1 LQKSSSRK
9 TVIVR
14 WSNSEFHRLQD
25 VSSEAEETS
34 KASGGADNGA
44 VGGALERSGGCLR
57 SLGAN
62 WDDWDNGGANR
73 GGGVDVGGGSWL
85 GAVSGGELAVCS
97 SSLTPRSLDLD
108 SSIGDLPGVADDN
121 WGHGDWLGDGAR
133 AVGDGEGGGL
143 SDGVGLVVV
152 GQGGGSRAVGGVSSD
167 DLGNVGDVAVG
178 SDGGHEGSGDGG
190 GGELHLDDWDDFTL
204 KK

>member
-1 LQKSSSRK
+1 LQKSGSRK
-9 TVIVR
+9 TVIV

-34 KASGGADNGA
+34 EASGGADNGA
-44 VGGALERSGGCLR
+44 VGGALERSAGCL
-57 SLGAN
+57 SGLGAN
-62 WDDWDNGGANR
+62 WDDWDNGGASR

-85 GAVSGGELAVCS
+85 GA
-97 SSLTPRSLDLD
+97 
-108 SSIGDLPGVADDN
+108 GVADDN

-190 GGELHLDDWDDFTL
+190 GGELHLDDWI
-204 KK
+204 